1 MRELR
6 RELHALYLAGRDPRV
21 PWYAKALAGFVVLY
35 ALSPVDLV
43 PDWIPFVGLLDDLV
57 IVPLGIVLA
66 RRMIPAPV
74 LAECRER
81 ADAKLLAG
89 PRRRIVW
96 IVAVVAVLWIGA
108 AIAFIALVAH
118 LLGSLRA

>member
-1 MRELR
+1 LRELR

-35 ALSPVDLV
+35 ALSPIDLI
-43 PDWIPFVGLLDDLV
+43 PDWIPLVGLLDDLV
-57 IVPLGIVLA
+57 IVPIGIVLA

-74 LAECRER
+74 LAECRAR

-96 IVAVVAVLWIGA
+96 VVAAIAALWIAA
-108 AIAFIALVAH
+108 AIAFIALLAYG
-118 LLGSLRA
+118 LDALRP

>member
-1 MRELR
+1 
-6 RELHALYLAGRDPRV
+6 V

-35 ALSPVDLV
+35 ALSPIDLI

-74 LAECRER
+74 LAECRAR

-96 IVAVVAVLWIGA
+96 VVAAIAALWIAA
-108 AIAFIALVAH
+108 AIAFIALLAYG
-118 LLGSLRA
+118 LDALRP

>member
-35 ALSPVDLV
+35 ALSPLDLV

-66 RRMIPAPV
+66 RRMIPAAV
-74 LAECRER
+74 LAECRAR

-89 PRRRIVW
+89 PRRRIAW
-96 IVAVVAVLWIGA
+96 IVAAVAVLWIAA

-118 LLGSLRA
+118 LLGSLRP